1 MRVLTLLT
9 VALAF
14 GAAAA
19 VVNVN
24 NDGTGMLADG
34 TPISA
39 TEAKKEAGA
48 TDLILKGLEGK
59 FATVGQI
66 DTVDTEVKAT
76 KTRLTQEE
84 TLRKGIGAQITKA
97 VTAVDALRKIVNDA
111 KREAEKQIVA
121 VRTQSEQMEQQIER
135 TMTNRAN
142 ALQQQI
148 NGLEKHVMAVEKMP
162 GPKGATGAAGKRGPV
177 GPQGE
182 QGETGKPGKD
192 GATGAK
198 GRTGA
203 TGAQGERGA
212 TGWKGI
218 QGETGKQGER
228 GATGAKGKTGP
239 TGAQG
244 ERGSTGAQGIQGETG
259 SNGEGGPTG
268 AMGKTGATGA
278 QGLRGATGAAK
289 KEGCAHKAKRH
300 LGQMIMDMAIMS
312 ASSGDCDGD
321 ASAVAAKAVNASAPA
336 ATSAPAPA
344 GEQRADAEHPMLG
357 VAPGTVTE

>member
-1 MRVLTLLT
+1 MRGLSLLT
-9 VALAF
+9 VALVLGVAT
-14 GAAAA
+14 A
-19 VVNVN
+19 VVNV
-24 NDGTGMLADG
+24 DGTGSMLADG
-34 TPISA
+34 TMVSPS
-39 TEAKKEAGA
+39 EAKKEAGA

-84 TLRKGIGAQITKA
+84 TLRKGMGEQIMKA
-97 VTAVDALRKIVNDA
+97 VSAVDALRKIVNDA

-182 QGETGKPGKD
+182 QGDAGKNGKD
-192 GATGAK
+192 GATGAR
-198 GRTGA
+198 GRTGPTGRQGERGF
-203 TGAQGERGA
+203 TGAQGV
-212 TGWKGI
+212 
-218 QGETGKQGER
+218 QGETGNKGER
-228 GATGAKGKTGP
+228 GATGAKGNTGP
-239 TGAQG
+239 TGTQG
-244 ERGSTGAQGIQGETG
+244 DRGSTGADGIRGETG
-259 SNGEGGPTG
+259 SKGERGPTG
-268 AMGKTGATGA
+268 TTGKTGPTGA

-312 ASSGDCDGD
+312 AGASDCDGD
-321 ASAVAAKAVNASAPA
+321 ASVVAAKATKANAPA
-336 ATSAPAPA
+336 ATSTSAANTD
-344 GEQRADAEHPMLG
+344 ADHPMMG
-357 VAPGTVTE
+357 VAPGTRTD